1 MKNEVVKTGLIM
13 EGGAMRGM
21 FTSGVLDVFL
31 ENNITFDG
39 AIGVSAGAT
48 FGCNLKSRQIG
59 RAIRYNKRFAH
70 DWRYCS
76 LRSLI
81 FTGDMYGARFCYDT
95 LPNKLDIFDRKA
107 YRSNPMDFYC
117 VVSDCKTGRPIYK
130 KINLCDQHELTW
142 MRASASM
149 PLVSRVVKVDGYRLL
164 DGGMT
169 DSIPLKYFESMGYNR
184 NVVILTQPRD
194 FIKKPASLMGL
205 MKILLWKYP
214 KLVAAMANRHKVY
227 NEETADV
234 FAKAD
239 RGEVFVICP
248 DQPLGISRTES
259 NPDELQR
266 VYDQGRRIAIEL
278 LPKIKEFL
286 EKK

>member
-1 MKNEVVKTGLIM
+1 MKKGLIL

-31 ENNITFDG
+31 ENGIEFDG

-48 FGCNLKSRQIG
+48 FGCNFKSRQIG
-59 RAIRYNKRFAH
+59 RAIRYNKRFCH
-70 DWRYCS
+70 EWRYCS
-76 LRSLI
+76 VRSLI
-81 FTGDMYGARFCYDT
+81 FTGDLYGADFCYNR
-95 LPNKLDIFDRKA
+95 LPNELDIFDLETYRK
-107 YRSNPMDFYC
+107 NPMEFYC
-117 VVSDCKTGRPIYK
+117 VASDCVTGEPVYK
-130 KINLCDQHELTW
+130 KLETCNANDLTW

-149 PLVSRVVKVDGYRLL
+149 PLASSVVEIDGYKLL

-169 DSIPLKYFESMGYNR
+169 DSIPLKYFESIGYNR
-184 NVVILTQPRD
+184 NVVILTQPRE
-194 FIKKPASLMGL
+194 FQKKPANLMGL
-205 MKILLWKYP
+205 MKIMLKKYP
-214 KLVAAMANRHKVY
+214 KLVEAMKHRHIVY

-248 DQPLGISRTES
+248 KQSLGISRTEN

-266 VYDQGRRIAIEL
+266 VYDEGRRTALEL
-278 LPKIKEFL
+278 LPEIKEFL
-286 EKK
+286 NADN